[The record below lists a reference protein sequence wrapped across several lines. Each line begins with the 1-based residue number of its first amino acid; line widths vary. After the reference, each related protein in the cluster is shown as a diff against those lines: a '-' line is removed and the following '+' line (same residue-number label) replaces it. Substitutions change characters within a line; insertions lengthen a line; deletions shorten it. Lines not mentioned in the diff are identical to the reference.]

1 MYNISRMKLLKII
14 PLMFLTLIL
23 VSNISSVAAVHTHI
37 DGIAPITCEQGDK
50 PTINAQLWIENALWD
65 NPLTDEK
72 LYFYIYDNDV
82 DRNIFF
88 SKTATTSWP
97 TGEASVKVDTTNFA
111 PGNYTVLVHY
121 DGGADLV
128 GYDPCGVYTTFNVKA
143 SNKTST

>member
-14 PLMFLTLIL
+14 PLMLLTLIL
-23 VSNISSVAAVHTHI
+23 VSNISSAAAVHTHM
-37 DGIAPITCEQGDK
+37 DGIAPITCVQGDK
-50 PTINAQLWIENALWD
+50 PTINTQLWIENALWD
-65 NPLTDEK
+65 NPLCDEK

-128 GYDPCGVYTTFNVKA
+128 GYDACSIYSQFNVKA